1 MGNRNVETG
10 YGEPYNWQKQKL
22 NINRVI
28 IVLDRDAGL
37 GEGKEGL
44 FLGYSKALLS
54 VSRDRVDR
62 DGDFLFIE
70 AIHFREGFGSTD
82 DISGV
87 GVRGCGDR
95 DKLGGDDSADIISR
109 EADSVLHAVNEGVPF
124 RGRLESGGSGVGG
137 FLGTLVDMLVSLGDG
152 GIVRVHIPP
161 DSVMA
166 LLGIREG

>member
-22 NINRVI
+22 DINRVI
-28 IVLDRDAGL
+28 ILNGDASL
-37 GEGKEGL
+37 SEGEQGL
-44 FLGYSKALLS
+44 FLGYSEALLS

-70 AIHFREGFGSTD
+70 AIHFREGFGSAD
-82 DISGV
+82 DISR
-87 GVRGCGDR
+87 VRIRGSGDR
-95 DKLGGDDSADIISR
+95 NELRRDNSADIISR
-109 EADSVLHAVNEGVPF
+109 ESDSVLHAVNEGVPF

-137 FLGTLVDMLVSLGDG
+137 FLGTLVDVLISLGDG
-152 GIVRVHIPP
+152 SIVSVHIPP